1 MLSPHKSPS
10 RPMLLFS
17 SDPCKLPLLYQIPC
31 DSMIFCSML
40 IPRLNVAVVLLF
52 LNVECYN
59 LNGDVKLQPP
69 RATKDKEKY
78 HR

>member
-1 MLSPHKSPS
+1 LLSPHNSPS
-10 RPMLLFS
+10 CPVLLFS
-17 SDPCKLPLLYQIPC
+17 YDSCKLPLLYQIPC

-59 LNGDVKLQPP
+59 FNGDMKLQPP
-69 RATKDKEKY
+69 RATKDKE
-78 HR
+78 